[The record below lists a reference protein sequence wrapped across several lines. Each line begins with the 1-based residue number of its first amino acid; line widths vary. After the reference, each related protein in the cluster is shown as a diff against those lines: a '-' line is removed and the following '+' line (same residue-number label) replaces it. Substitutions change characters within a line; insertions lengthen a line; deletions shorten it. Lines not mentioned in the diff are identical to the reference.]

1 MWSLLFLFSM
11 YFSSSYD
18 GHDDDD
24 IHDGADNP
32 GKEMKNIPRLPT
44 WLLEST
50 PDEFVV

>member
-1 MWSLLFLFSM
+1 M

-24 IHDGADNP
+24 IHDADDNT
-32 GKEMKNIPRLPT
+32 GKDTKNVPRLPT
-44 WLLEST
+44 WLFEST

>member
-1 MWSLLFLFSM
+1 MNLYGHNDENFM

-24 IHDGADNP
+24 NQDSAD
-32 GKEMKNIPRLPT
+32 MKNTARLPT
-44 WLLEST
+44 WLTEST